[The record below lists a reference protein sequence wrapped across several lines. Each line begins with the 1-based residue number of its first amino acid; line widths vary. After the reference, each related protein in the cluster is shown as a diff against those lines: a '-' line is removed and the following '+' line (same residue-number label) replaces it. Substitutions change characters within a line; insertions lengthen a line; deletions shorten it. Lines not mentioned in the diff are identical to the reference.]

1 MNIDKILILSLKHF
15 TLSSIIEVAIPAPL
29 HNTFDYL
36 CDQKV
41 SIGARVKVPFGQK
54 KVTAIVLSH
63 KKKSD
68 FDKLRSVEE
77 ILDQEALLSKEMLDF
92 LFWSANYYH
101 HPLGE
106 VLASALPKNLRQG
119 KPAVI
124 KKISTHKNTT
134 SPCAFEATTEQNKAI
149 KAVLKSE
156 NNFHG
161 FLLHGVTGSGKTEV
175 YLNITQ
181 TILKKGRQVLVLVPE
196 IGLTPQMI
204 TRFEDR
210 IEAKVVAVHSQLNE
224 TQKLDAYLMAKN
236 GEAGV
241 VLGTRS
247 AIFTPMPNLGLVI
260 VDEEHDGSFKQQ
272 SSFRYS
278 ARDLSFMRAKLA
290 SIPLILGTATPSL
303 ETLKNVVDKKLT
315 RLVLSSRPGQAIMPE
330 VNLIDMRNQT
340 AEALSMPLV
349 AKMKHYLEDNKQVML
364 FINRRGYAP
373 VFYCT
378 DCDWKAECDRC
389 DSALI
394 YHRHINR
401 LKCHHCG
408 IEKMPEPTCP
418 SCHQQTLRVLG
429 YGTERLEEN
438 LESYF
443 PDTTIIRI
451 DRDTTRRKRAFEIHL
466 EKINSGEPCIIVGT
480 QMLAKGHDFSNLAFV
495 GILDVD
501 VGLLSLNFRATEH
514 LAQLLIQVSGR
525 AGRSDHKGEVSIQ
538 THYPNHPIF
547 DFIKSSHYTQYASTL
562 LKEREKTQLPPYS
575 HQALICANSKNKN
588 NAEKFLNEV
597 ADLLKNIDIDSVE
610 IWGPVSAV
618 IEKKA
623 NYYYF
628 NLYLQSINRNQLH
641 RVIKTFYK
649 HLEEINVKTSVRW
662 FLDVDPID

>member
-1 MNIDKILILSLKHF
+1 MNIDKIVILSLKHF
-15 TLSSIIEVAIPAPL
+15 TLSSIIEVAIPVPL

-41 SIGARVKVPFGQK
+41 SIGARVKVPFGK
-54 KVTAIVLSH
+54 KHVTAIVLSH

-77 ILDQEALLSKEMLDF
+77 ILDQEALLSKEILDF
-92 LFWSANYYH
+92 LFWSSNYYH

-106 VLASALPKNLRQG
+106 VLSSALPKNLRQG

-124 KKISTHKNTT
+124 KKISAHNNTT
-134 SPCAFEATTEQNKAI
+134 SPSTFDTTTEQNKAI
-149 KAVLKSE
+149 KEVLRSE
-156 NNFHG
+156 NNFYG

-181 TILKKGRQVLVLVPE
+181 AILMKGGQVLVLVPE

-204 TRFEDR
+204 ARFEER
-210 IEAKVVAVHSQLNE
+210 IEAKVVTVHSQLNE
-224 TQKLDAYLMAKN
+224 TQKMDAYLMAKT

-290 SIPLILGTATPSL
+290 SVPLILGTATPSL

-330 VNLIDMRNQT
+330 INLIDMRNQT
-340 AEALSMPLV
+340 AEALSVPLV

-408 IEKMPEPTCP
+408 IEKIPELNCP
-418 SCHQQTLRVLG
+418 SCHQQTLRILG

-451 DRDTTRRKRAFEIHL
+451 DRDTTRRKRAFALHL
-466 EKINSGEPCIIVGT
+466 EKINSGEPCIIIGT

-501 VGLLSLNFRATEH
+501 VGLLSLDFRATEH
-514 LAQLLIQVSGR
+514 LAQLLTQVSGR

-538 THYPNHPIF
+538 TRYPNHPIF
-547 DFIKSSHYTQYASTL
+547 NFIRSSQYTKYASTL

-588 NAEKFLNEV
+588 NAEKFLNKV
-597 ADLLKNIDIDSVE
+597 ADLLNNIDIDSVE
-610 IWGPVSAV
+610 VWGPVPAI

-649 HLEEINVKTSVRW
+649 HLETIKINSSVRW

>member
-1 MNIDKILILSLKHF
+1 
-15 TLSSIIEVAIPAPL
+15 
-29 HNTFDYL
+29 
-36 CDQKV
+36 
-41 SIGARVKVPFGQK
+41 
-54 KVTAIVLSH
+54 
-63 KKKSD
+63 
-68 FDKLRSVEE
+68 
-77 ILDQEALLSKEMLDF
+77 
-92 LFWSANYYH
+92 
-101 HPLGE
+101 
-106 VLASALPKNLRQG
+106 
-119 KPAVI
+119 
-124 KKISTHKNTT
+124 
-134 SPCAFEATTEQNKAI
+134 
-149 KAVLKSE
+149 
-156 NNFHG
+156 
-161 FLLHGVTGSGKTEV
+161 
-175 YLNITQ
+175 
-181 TILKKGRQVLVLVPE
+181 
-196 IGLTPQMI
+196 
-204 TRFEDR
+204 
-210 IEAKVVAVHSQLNE
+210 
-224 TQKLDAYLMAKN
+224 
-236 GEAGV
+236 

-290 SIPLILGTATPSL
+290 SVPLILGTATPSL

-330 VNLIDMRNQT
+330 INLIDMRNQT
-340 AEALSMPLV
+340 AEALSVPLV

-408 IEKMPEPTCP
+408 IEKIPELNCP
-418 SCHQQTLRVLG
+418 SCHQQTLRILG

-451 DRDTTRRKRAFEIHL
+451 DRDTTRRKRAFALHL
-466 EKINSGEPCIIVGT
+466 EKINSGEPCIIIGT

-501 VGLLSLNFRATEH
+501 VGLLSLDFRATEH
-514 LAQLLIQVSGR
+514 LAQLLTQVSGR

-538 THYPNHPIF
+538 TRYPNHPIF
-547 DFIKSSHYTQYASTL
+547 NFIRSSQYTKYASTL
-562 LKEREKTQLPPYS
+562 LQEREKTQLPPYS

-588 NAEKFLNEV
+588 NAEKFLNKV
-597 ADLLKNIDIDSVE
+597 ADLLNNIDIDSVE
-610 IWGPVSAV
+610 VWGPVPAI

-649 HLEEINVKTSVRW
+649 HLETIKINSSVRW

>member
-1 MNIDKILILSLKHF
+1 M
-15 TLSSIIEVAIPAPL
+15 AI
-29 HNTFDYL
+29 
-36 CDQKV
+36 
-41 SIGARVKVPFGQK
+41 S
-54 KVTAIVLSH
+54 
-63 KKKSD
+63 
-68 FDKLRSVEE
+68 
-77 ILDQEALLSKEMLDF
+77 
-92 LFWSANYYH
+92 
-101 HPLGE
+101 
-106 VLASALPKNLRQG
+106 LPKNLRQG

-124 KKISTHKNTT
+124 KKTSTHINTT
-134 SPCAFEATTEQNKAI
+134 SPCAFDATTQQNKAI

-175 YLNITQ
+175 YLSITQ
-181 TILKKGRQVLVLVPE
+181 AILKKGGQVLVLVPE

-204 TRFEDR
+204 ARFEER

-224 TQKLDAYLMAKN
+224 TQKSDAYLMAKN

-290 SIPLILGTATPSL
+290 NIPLILGTATPSL
-303 ETLKNVVDKKLT
+303 ETFKNVVDKKLA

-340 AEALSMPLV
+340 AEALSIPLV
-349 AKMKHYLEDNKQVML
+349 AKMRHYLKDNKQVML

-378 DCDWKAECDRC
+378 NCDWKAECDRC

-408 IEKMPEPTCP
+408 IEKIPESTCT
-418 SCHQQTLRVLG
+418 SCHQQTLRILG

-451 DRDTTRRKRAFEIHL
+451 DRDTTRRKRAFATHL

-501 VGLLSLNFRATEH
+501 VGLLSLDFRATEH

-538 THYPNHPIF
+538 TRYPNHPIF
-547 DFIKSSHYTQYASTL
+547 NFIRSSQYTKYASKL

-575 HQALICANSKNKN
+575 HQTLICANSKNKN

-610 IWGPVSAV
+610 IWGPVPAV

-649 HLEEINVKTSVRW
+649 HLETIKVSSSVRW
-662 FLDVDPID
+662 FLDIDPTD

>member
-1 MNIDKILILSLKHF
+1 VNIDKIVILSLKHF
-15 TLSSIIEVAIPAPL
+15 TLSSIIEVAIPVPL

-77 ILDQEALLSKEMLDF
+77 ILDQKALLPKEILDF

-101 HPLGE
+101 HPVGE

-124 KKISTHKNTT
+124 KKISTNKNTT
-134 SPCAFEATTEQNKAI
+134 SPYTFDATTEQNKAI
-149 KAVLKSE
+149 KSVLKSE

-175 YLNITQ
+175 YLSITQ
-181 TILKKGRQVLVLVPE
+181 ALLKKGRQVLVLVPE

-204 TRFEDR
+204 ARFEER
-210 IEAKVVAVHSQLNE
+210 VEAKVVAVHSQLNE
-224 TQKLDAYLMAKN
+224 TQKLDAYLLAKN
-236 GEAGV
+236 AEAGV

-278 ARDLSFMRAKLA
+278 ARDLSFIRAKLA
-290 SIPLILGTATPSL
+290 NIPLILGTATPSL

-340 AEALSMPLV
+340 AEALSIPLV
-349 AKMKHYLEDNKQVML
+349 AKMRHYLKDNKQVML

-378 DCDWKAECDRC
+378 NCDWKAECDRC

-408 IEKMPEPTCP
+408 IEKIPESTCT
-418 SCHQQTLRVLG
+418 SCHQQTLRILG

-451 DRDTTRRKRAFEIHL
+451 DRDTTRRKRAFATHL

-538 THYPNHPIF
+538 TRYPNHPIF
-547 DFIKSSHYTQYASTL
+547 NFIRSSQYTKYASKL

-575 HQALICANSKNKN
+575 HQTLICANSKNKN

-610 IWGPVSAV
+610 IWGPVPAV

-649 HLEEINVKTSVRW
+649 HLETIKVSSSVRW
-662 FLDVDPID
+662 FLDVDPTD